1 MDAPTLDTLLFPYGG
16 ICPPRQRNQIGE
28 VEREKLPPVTGL
40 VIVIEDDPTLRILMG
55 DILTEIGLHSVDF
68 ETADDA
74 LVYLL
79 SMPEGCPLVI
89 ADHGLPGQLQG
100 AEFIEMVKAKWPST
114 SAILTSGYALEP
126 SDVPSSATYLAK
138 PWSMNDLVTAVAN
151 LLQLGRLPQITS

>member
-1 MDAPTLDTLLFPYGG
+1 VD
-16 ICPPRQRNQIGE
+16 
-28 VEREKLPPVTGL
+28 VEWEKLSLVTGW
-40 VIVIEDDPTLRILMG
+40 VIVIEDDPTLRILMV

-114 SAILTSGYALEP
+114 SAILTSGYTLDP

-138 PWSMNDLVTAVAN
+138 PWSMNDLVMAVAN
-151 LLQLGRLPQITS
+151 LLQPGRSLKKRHDGL

>member
-1 MDAPTLDTLLFPYGG
+1 MD
-16 ICPPRQRNQIGE
+16 
-28 VEREKLPPVTGL
+28 VEWEKLSPVTGW
-40 VIVIEDDPTLRILMG
+40 VIVVEDDPTLRILMV

-74 LVYLL
+74 LIYLL

-114 SAILTSGYALEP
+114 ATILTSGYALDP
-126 SDVPSSATYLAK
+126 SIVPSSTTYLDK
-138 PWSMNDLVTAVAN
+138 PWSLNDLVMAVAN
-151 LLQLGRLPQITS
+151 LLQPGHPLGKTL